1 MNSRNIFP
9 ILSLILLITTLV
21 FAFLDFSG
29 QPDRLQTRTGAPA
42 PATSNGEAPSPPAS
56 TTSSNADAARVQE
69 LENEQKELKLLLE
82 RLSAELKVAQDSK
95 GILDQLLLGRQ
106 VLRDFEKRFLSHPF
120 FQKQG
125 GFLGYFRKQTQTYL
139 SQQEISIRAPGV
151 SDEELATFRKN
162 LTTWTI
168 GRSDAEIQ
176 GVARYTAFFFAE
188 SLYAIPMNLLAS
200 RLVPELEAIDFNT
213 QVLVQNVKT
222 VAIRDA
228 NGELGEKGQVELERY
243 NLAQQFFFRR
253 GPKITGRVVLFL
265 KSYLSYS
272 DL

>member
-9 ILSLILLITTLV
+9 ILSLILLITTLA
-21 FAFLDFSG
+21 FAFLDFFG
-29 QPDRLQTRTGAPA
+29 QPDPLQTRTGAPA
-42 PATSNGEAPSPPAS
+42 PSGSAEPAPTPAAS
-56 TTSSNADAARVQE
+56 GAGDAARVKE
-69 LENEQKELKLLLE
+69 LENEQKELKLLVE
-82 RLSAELKVAQDSK
+82 RMSAELKVAQDSK
-95 GILDQLLLGRQ
+95 SILDQLLLGRQ

-125 GFLGYFRKQTQTYL
+125 GFLSYFRKQTQTYL

-151 SDEELATFRKN
+151 SEGDLKAFRSD
-162 LTTWTI
+162 LTAWTI

-200 RLVPELEAIDFNT
+200 RLVPELEAVDFNT

-228 NGELGEKGQVELERY
+228 NGELGEKGQVELEQY